1 MVTGPIYI
9 GKRSLQLLCRLVEGE
24 GGGKAQFG
32 GEGAEVRD
40 DEDLNLC
47 RRVRLICSFI
57 HYILNIYCVLT
68 LS

>member
-40 DEDLNLC
+40 DEDLN
-47 RRVRLICSFI
+47 
-57 HYILNIYCVLT
+57 
-68 LS
+68 

>member
-1 MVTGPIYI
+1 MKGRELKSEKHKKVAEIMVH
-9 GKRSLQLLCRLVEGE
+9 
-24 GGGKAQFG
+24 
-32 GEGAEVRD
+32 VRD